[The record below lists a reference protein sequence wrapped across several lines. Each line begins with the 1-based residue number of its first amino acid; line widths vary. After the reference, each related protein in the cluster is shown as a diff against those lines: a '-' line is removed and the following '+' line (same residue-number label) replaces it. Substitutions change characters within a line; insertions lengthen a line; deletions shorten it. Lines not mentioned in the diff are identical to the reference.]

1 VLIAIITHLK
11 ILTKKKEKEKEK
23 EKKDTNFG
31 VIGSQVDKT
40 KTTHTSH
47 LLLFQ

>member
-11 ILTKKKEKEKEK
+11 ILTKKKEKEK

-47 LLLFQ
+47 LLLLQ